1 MVNFIIIDSLGINNT
16 KLKIHGTS
24 LRLTQ
29 IERVFL
35 QFDQKLITFFNSIQ
49 RFLFIYLYLFSSQ

>member
-1 MVNFIIIDSLGINNT
+1 MVNFVIIDSLGINNT
-16 KLKIHGTS
+16 KLKIRGTS

-49 RFLFIYLYLFSSQ
+49 RFLFIYLYFFSSQ